1 MNRKERKQLQEKL
14 YNILH
19 DKYKIED
26 ALLVHNKSVCPLYSV
41 LDFVYHN
48 KGIIDL
54 LRDDI
59 LSNNETE
66 IYATFEKWLKV
77 NFYKY
82 TFSAI
87 RDKADKRCNWYWAF
101 IFIAYWVG
109 ALVSILCN

>member
-1 MNRKERKQLQEKL
+1 MKRKERKLLQEKL
-14 YNILH
+14 YDILSE
-19 DKYKIED
+19 KYKTED
-26 ALLVHNKSVCPLYSV
+26 ALIVHNKSVCPLYSV

-59 LSNNETE
+59 LSDNKTE
-66 IYATFEKWLKV
+66 LYATFEKWLKA

-87 RDKADKRCNWYWAF
+87 RDKADKRYNLFWIY
-101 IFIAYWVG
+101 ILIAYWVG
-109 ALVSILCN
+109 AIIALLSN

>member
-1 MNRKERKQLQEKL
+1 MKRKERKLLQEKL
-14 YNILH
+14 YDILQA
-19 DKYKIED
+19 KYKMDD
-26 ALLVHNKSVCPLYSV
+26 ALIVHNKSVCPFYST
-41 LDFVYHN
+41 LDFVYNN

-82 TFSAI
+82 TFNAI
-87 RDKADKRCNWYWAF
+87 RDKVDKRCNRYWVF
-101 IFIAYWVG
+101 VLIAYWIG
-109 ALVSILCN
+109 AVVAILCN

>member
-1 MNRKERKQLQEKL
+1 MKRKERKLLQEKL
-14 YNILH
+14 YDILYE
-19 DKYKIED
+19 KYNSNN
-26 ALLVHNKSVCPLYSV
+26 ALIVHNKSVCPFYSV

-59 LSNNETE
+59 LSNNEAE

-82 TFSAI
+82 TFNAL
-87 RDKADKRCNWYWAF
+87 RDKADKLSNWYWLYFF
-101 IFIAYWVG
+101 IGYCIG
-109 ALVSILCN
+109 AVVAILCN

>member
-1 MNRKERKQLQEKL
+1 MTRKERKSLQEKL
-14 YNILH
+14 YDILREN
-19 DKYKIED
+19 YNTEN
-26 ALLVHNKSVCPLYSV
+26 ALIVHNKSVCPLYSV

-59 LSNNETE
+59 LSNNKTE
-66 IYATFEKWLKV
+66 IYATFEKWLNA

-87 RDKADKRCNWYWAF
+87 IDKADKRCNLFWIY

-109 ALVSILCN
+109 AIIAILSN

>member
-1 MNRKERKQLQEKL
+1 MKRKERKLLQEKL
-14 YNILH
+14 YNILR

-26 ALLVHNKSVCPLYSV
+26 ALLVHNKSVCPFYSV

-59 LSNNETE
+59 LSNNKTE

-82 TFSAI
+82 TFGAI

>member
-14 YNILH
+14 YNILQ

-26 ALLVHNKSVCPLYSV
+26 ALLVHNKSVCPFYSV

-66 IYATFEKWLKV
+66 IYATFEKWLKA

-82 TFSAI
+82 TFSAM
-87 RDKADKRCNWYWAF
+87 RDKADKRFNWCWLF
-101 IFIAYWVG
+101 IFIAYWAG

>member
-1 MNRKERKQLQEKL
+1 MKRKERKSLQEKL
-14 YNILH
+14 YNILQ

-48 KGIIDL
+48 KGIINL

-59 LSNNETE
+59 LSDNKTE
-66 IYATFEKWLKV
+66 IYATFEKWLKA

-82 TFSAI
+82 TFDAM
-87 RDKADKRCNWYWAF
+87 RDKADKRCNLLWVYILISYWA
-101 IFIAYWVG
+101 G
-109 ALVSILCN
+109 ALAAILCN

>member
-1 MNRKERKQLQEKL
+1 MTRKERKILQEKL
-14 YNILH
+14 YDILSE
-19 DKYKIED
+19 KYKIED
-26 ALLVHNKSVCPLYSV
+26 ALIVHNKSVCPFYSV

-66 IYATFEKWLKV
+66 IFNTFEKWLKA

-87 RDKADKRCNWYWAF
+87 RDKADKRCNWCWAF
-101 IFIAYWVG
+101 IFIGYWIGAMVG
-109 ALVSILCN
+109 ILCD

>member
-1 MNRKERKQLQEKL
+1 MKRKERKLLQEKL
-14 YNILH
+14 YKILR
-19 DKYKIED
+19 DKYKID
-26 ALLVHNKSVCPLYSV
+26 ATLLVHNKSVCPFYSV

-59 LSNNETE
+59 ISDNETE
-66 IYATFEKWLKV
+66 IYATFEKWLKA

-82 TFSAI
+82 TFSAM

-101 IFIAYWVG
+101 IFIAYWAG